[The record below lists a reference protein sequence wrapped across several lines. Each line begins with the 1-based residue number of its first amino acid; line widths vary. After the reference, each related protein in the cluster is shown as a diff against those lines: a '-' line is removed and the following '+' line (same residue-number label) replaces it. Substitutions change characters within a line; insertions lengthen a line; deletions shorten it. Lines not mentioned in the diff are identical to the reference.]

1 VKIFIIIVFTFF
13 SSHVNAYC
21 QVESN
26 GGVYCSDKGYVG
38 EVESDGSIYSYK
50 NGYTGVVVEDNG
62 DIYDYRG
69 GGYTGVEVEDNG
81 DVYDYKNGNGSNLD
95 SSWIDG

>member
-1 VKIFIIIVFTFF
+1 MKIFIIIVFTFF

-26 GGVYCSDKGYVG
+26 GGVYCSDKGYIG